1 VDLQQELSRSP
12 FVVTP
17 WAENVGTD
25 DVPTLVTES
34 GGTTVRGRGAPTVD
48 LTPTT
53 SHLVAVR
60 LSAPL
65 PAKPI
70 DRVLRPLDVLGA
82 VIGLVAMAPVLVLAA
97 VAIRL
102 SSRGPVFY
110 SQTRVGRHGR
120 PFRCHKLRTMA
131 NDADRQLQHLLDQDD
146 YVDQWR
152 RARKLDDDPRVT
164 GVGRF
169 LRATDLDEL
178 PQLWNVLRGD
188 MSLVGPRPVPDDEA
202 ERYGTDLATVLAVR
216 PGMTGMWQVGGRHQ
230 VSYAERIALDVRYVT
245 SRNVRTNIRLLFR
258 TVVLIATRRNGAS

>member
-1 VDLQQELSRSP
+1 M
-12 FVVTP
+12 VTP
-17 WAENVGTD
+17 WTETRGCD
-25 DVPTLVTES
+25 DVPTLVSDADAMPGS
-34 GGTTVRGRGAPTVD
+34 GPSVTGPAHPS
-48 LTPTT
+48 T

-60 LSAPL
+60 LSAPS
-65 PAKPI
+65 PTTAI
-70 DRVLRPLDVLGA
+70 DRILRPLDFLGA
-82 VIGLVAMAPVLVLAA
+82 AIGLVVMAPVLAMAA
-97 VAIRL
+97 IAIRL
-102 SSRGPVFY
+102 SSQGPVFY
-110 SQTRVGRHGR
+110 SQIRVGRDGR

-152 RARKLDDDPRVT
+152 RACKLDDDPRVT
-164 GVGRF
+164 TVGRF

-202 ERYGTDLATVLAVR
+202 ERYGADLATVLSVR

-230 VSYAERIALDVRYVT
+230 VSYEERIALDVRYVE
-245 SRNVRTNIRLLFR
+245 SRNVRTTIRLLVR